1 MLAARAMSASSAS
14 SARRHNI
21 RRERSQVVVDS
32 KLQRKAEKEQRKA
45 ENVGQPK
52 VKMTPSL
59 CYLLVRKLAPK
70 ALIILGS
77 LFIFFG
83 IMLICMGY
91 DAKLHYPEARGW
103 GITLLV
109 LGVIAV
115 PLGIGWRFWRL
126 KHRREKS
133 NNEPEVRFSSQA
145 ASVSVPD
152 VKIDKRPTQFDD
164 ISPPSHPGATK
175 GRKKKLAPIKN
186 APPPPLPDIQVSY
199 IETGETR
206 TQTQSFG
213 DM

>member
-1 MLAARAMSASSAS
+1 MSASSAS

-45 ENVGQPK
+45 QSVGQPK

-77 LFIFFG
+77 LCIFFG

-133 NNEPEVRFSSQA
+133 NNEPEVRFSSQS

-152 VKIDKRPTQFDD
+152 VKIDKRPTQFDN
-164 ISPPSHPGATK
+164 ISPPPLAGATNS
-175 GRKKKLAPIKN
+175 GRKKKLPPIKN
-186 APPPPLPDIQVSY
+186 APPPPDIQVSY
-199 IETGETR
+199 IETDETR